1 MKLMTRNR
9 KVFTGELWPI
19 HLKPK
24 EDELLSSWLLR
35 LGVANGV
42 RSCRW
47 WPPTCASKLILGS
60 DVDDYV
66 NEDFINDL
74 VERTGTPISNV
85 VATTLSIYIERLHDS
100 HHASN
105 LAWILPK
112 LTHNGSCDKTAHRP
126 YKRRLKLNDAELLP
140 LPGIQF
146 CTLCLAEDK
155 EPYFRRAWRLSL
167 VTVCPKHR
175 ILLLNRCPSCTSKIH
190 LCLYQRT
197 GSKDY
202 KSNVMTICHS
212 CKYDLRKVVNEF
224 SAHNAC
230 AKEVELQKTL
240 MNVLN
245 QGEIELQ
252 DGEIVKSRDFFFI
265 LRQLMAMIR
274 RIWNAN
280 INITISK
287 CSGSEPLN
295 LPSIANIRLEFLDAA
310 SRARLLSMAYY
321 LLEDWPNRCIRICK
335 DNAIWSSMLIPS
347 NKKDSTPQWY
357 RKVISEH
364 LFNSKY
370 QAAIVQEKFTFLP
383 IPQQQLTVGDD
394 FYINPIESNP

>member
-1 MKLMTRNR
+1 
-9 KVFTGELWPI
+9 
-19 HLKPK
+19 
-24 EDELLSSWLLR
+24 
-35 LGVANGV
+35 
-42 RSCRW
+42 
-47 WPPTCASKLILGS
+47 
-60 DVDDYV
+60 
-66 NEDFINDL
+66 
-74 VERTGTPISNV
+74 
-85 VATTLSIYIERLHDS
+85 
-100 HHASN
+100 
-105 LAWILPK
+105 
-112 LTHNGSCDKTAHRP
+112 
-126 YKRRLKLNDAELLP
+126 
-140 LPGIQF
+140 
-146 CTLCLAEDK
+146 
-155 EPYFRRAWRLSL
+155 
-167 VTVCPKHR
+167 
-175 ILLLNRCPSCTSKIH
+175 
-190 LCLYQRT
+190 
-197 GSKDY
+197 
-202 KSNVMTICHS
+202 MTICHS